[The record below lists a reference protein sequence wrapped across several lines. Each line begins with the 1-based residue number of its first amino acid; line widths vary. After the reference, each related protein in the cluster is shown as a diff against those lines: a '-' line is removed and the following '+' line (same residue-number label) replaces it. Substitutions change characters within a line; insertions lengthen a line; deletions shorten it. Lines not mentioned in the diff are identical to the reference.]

1 MQTPATNVENKFQGF
16 RGFRWTVCALLF
28 VATTINYMDRQ
39 VLGIL
44 APTLEKALGW
54 NEIEYSHIVMAF
66 QAAYALGLLVFGR
79 LVDVVGTRHG
89 YALSIFAWSL
99 AAMAHALARGVFG
112 FGVARFALGLG
123 EAGNFPAAVKTV
135 AEWFPSRERALATG
149 LFNSGSNVGAILA
162 PVLVPWL
169 TLQYGWQMAFIVLGA
184 TGFGWLIF
192 WYWLY
197 ATPAQSR
204 RVSPAELTHIHSDPP
219 EPLTEKIFW
228 CKLLRYRQT
237 WAFVVG
243 ISFVVPIWWFF
254 LYWLPKFLHQQHGL
268 DLASLGPPLVV
279 IYSMT
284 SVGSIGGGW
293 LSGFL
298 LKRGWSVNASRKTAM
313 LICALCVVPVIFAA
327 CASNLWVATGLIGLA
342 AAAHQGWAANLFTLV
357 SDLFPQKVVG
367 SVVGL
372 GLMFG
377 SLTSILFSQAVG
389 YILQLT
395 GSYWS
400 LFFIAGCAYLTA
412 LAIIQILIPDMRPVE
427 VHRA

>member
-1 MQTPATNVENKFQGF
+1 M
-16 RGFRWTVCALLF
+16 
-28 VATTINYMDRQ
+28 
-39 VLGIL
+39 
-44 APTLEKALGW
+44 
-54 NEIEYSHIVMAF
+54 
-66 QAAYALGLLVFGR
+66 
-79 LVDVVGTRHG
+79 
-89 YALSIFAWSL
+89 
-99 AAMAHALARGVFG
+99 
-112 FGVARFALGLG
+112 
-123 EAGNFPAAVKTV
+123 
-135 AEWFPSRERALATG
+135 
-149 LFNSGSNVGAILA
+149 
-162 PVLVPWL
+162 
-169 TLQYGWQMAFIVLGA
+169 
-184 TGFGWLIF
+184 
-192 WYWLY
+192 
-197 ATPAQSR
+197 
-204 RVSPAELTHIHSDPP
+204 
-219 EPLTEKIFW
+219 
-228 CKLLRYRQT
+228 
-237 WAFVVG
+237 VG